1 MGLMDV
7 ATLLSAETLS
17 VTVLSA
23 TSSHHNANTM
33 RIASLNKS
41 LSAAAHTLASVTS
54 PSVAISERLSAQRDT
69 RLLSPLTSAAQ
80 LLSASHA
87 STLPRLQL
95 PTLLELQVPTHPPLR
110 LHQLPHHVLPSP
122 PLLNHQ
128 SVLIMKV
135 SHDAMVSNGLSLS
148 VRAAAVSLPETFN
161 ALSES
166 APSRSVPRVPSNA
179 ELTLSISVALL
190 HSALRSQK
198 RSAQS
203 AQNMSAQLANATRT
217 SSALQS
223 MLTAAATSILAN
235 ATRISASTSV
245 RRLAQPDTDELL
257 SIPTL
262 AAQLLD
268 AARSLSLQT
277 LPSPLHAL
285 LPRLSPRLQSPTSLH
300 SHHVLSVLTLLVAS
314 EPTVRAGLSRTTH
327 ALSTLAALSTISEL
341 PSENADT
348 SELPARLPSASES
361 TRSTNAAL
369 STLVSQVTANTSS
382 AQMLSQSASTT
393 KT

>member
-1 MGLMDV
+1 
-7 ATLLSAETLS
+7 
-17 VTVLSA
+17 
-23 TSSHHNANTM
+23 
-33 RIASLNKS
+33 
-41 LSAAAHTLASVTS
+41 
-54 PSVAISERLSAQRDT
+54 
-69 RLLSPLTSAAQ
+69 
-80 LLSASHA
+80 
-87 STLPRLQL
+87 
-95 PTLLELQVPTHPPLR
+95 
-110 LHQLPHHVLPSP
+110 
-122 PLLNHQ
+122 
-128 SVLIMKV
+128 MKV

-161 ALSES
+161 ALSEN

-277 LPSPLHAL
+277 LPSLLHAL

-393 KT
+393 RT